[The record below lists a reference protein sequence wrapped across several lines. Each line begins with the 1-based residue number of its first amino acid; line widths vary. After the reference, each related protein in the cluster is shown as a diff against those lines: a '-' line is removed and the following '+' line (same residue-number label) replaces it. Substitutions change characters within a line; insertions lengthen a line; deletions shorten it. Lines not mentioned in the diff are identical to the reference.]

1 MDELKSIARDGHRDE
16 TIKAGLQN
24 NGITTL
30 STPSQTSLK
39 DLIEDVY
46 MRSDIHKGL
55 QTDDPQV
62 QESAPMAL
70 ESESPTAH
78 GNSSSSFAADQELM
92 IEQRAGKVVA
102 DNKELIMEKAGLQK
116 DLRELDNRLVR
127 LQENNDA
134 LQEKL
139 TAAEDQLKIST
150 SGRVAHG
157 EPLVKELESKIEH
170 QEDFIASQE
179 GQLSDYQIKV
189 ETLQKT
195 VNKLRSS
202 YEKSQN
208 LRDQLDEVK
217 SERDS
222 YAKKAN
228 TIDKYKQKLQA
239 SQGFENENDLLRG
252 ELQEVRHQLNEAD
265 RARQQVA
272 GLNLA
277 VEEYKRILPK
287 IEQDRHELQMMKKQL
302 KFDNATL
309 AERLE
314 AAKEVHEHD
323 QETIASFEDKSRDFE
338 SSRTPA
344 ISQAGGLETELENA
358 QLQEERMQE
367 ATLCLRWTRLTFASR
382 NAQLKEEIQKLKKS
396 SHDSQAKNVMLQQL
410 LDDAIVKNTEL
421 DKKFLDIYQE
431 KLLTESSLAS
441 VNEGNAIEGFA
452 PTSFLSRTRSLTHNP
467 DSTET
472 FRNLRDQLR
481 SEQKRRKECVEELE
495 ERKRMLS
502 EAQSD
507 LSIVDKNKIDM
518 LEELKKNNSSAL
530 RELQDDHRL
539 LQKTAK
545 YLEADLNNHHTI
557 LENALSGNRRLQE
570 LSSSNKDL
578 KASLDVIKTL
588 PLDDSGKPSNG
599 LHAPLEKHIA
609 NLVDTIAESK
619 ERLAQRKKDIE
630 AKDQEITN
638 LRNRLEQAEAENSH
652 ARATTDTGAT
662 VWEERDAAMQELTNI
677 KRENKLIASAFY
689 DLSSRLQMSNVTL
702 QRRPEPKGFLN
713 RAREEV
719 NRAAAVRSR

>member
-1 MDELKSIARDGHRDE
+1 
-16 TIKAGLQN
+16 
-24 NGITTL
+24 
-30 STPSQTSLK
+30 
-39 DLIEDVY
+39 
-46 MRSDIHKGL
+46 
-55 QTDDPQV
+55 
-62 QESAPMAL
+62 
-70 ESESPTAH
+70 
-78 GNSSSSFAADQELM
+78 
-92 IEQRAGKVVA
+92 
-102 DNKELIMEKAGLQK
+102 
-116 DLRELDNRLVR
+116 
-127 LQENNDA
+127 
-134 LQEKL
+134 
-139 TAAEDQLKIST
+139 
-150 SGRVAHG
+150 
-157 EPLVKELESKIEH
+157 
-170 QEDFIASQE
+170 
-179 GQLSDYQIKV
+179 
-189 ETLQKT
+189 
-195 VNKLRSS
+195 
-202 YEKSQN
+202 
-208 LRDQLDEVK
+208 
-217 SERDS
+217 
-222 YAKKAN
+222 
-228 TIDKYKQKLQA
+228 
-239 SQGFENENDLLRG
+239 
-252 ELQEVRHQLNEAD
+252 
-265 RARQQVA
+265 
-272 GLNLA
+272 
-277 VEEYKRILPK
+277 
-287 IEQDRHELQMMKKQL
+287 MKKQL

-507 LSIVDKNKIDM
+507 RTRLDFLNSRLKHGNADARAVSIVDKNKIDM

-619 ERLAQRKKDIE
+619 ERLAQRKK
-630 AKDQEITN
+630 
-638 LRNRLEQAEAENSH
+638 
-652 ARATTDTGAT
+652 
-662 VWEERDAAMQELTNI
+662 V
-677 KRENKLIASAFY
+677 RESI
-689 DLSSRLQMSNVTL
+689 LSSKSESIELRPTRQGYLSKFRTI
-702 QRRPEPKGFLN
+702 RR
-713 RAREEV
+713 
-719 NRAAAVRSR
+719 